1 MKKHDNTVPIAI
13 AITITILVI
22 FGIVIGT
29 TCKDKF
35 ANLKNIGLFSNV
47 KTDTASPYNFADSMF
62 NKWHAKVGQSVSIE
76 EAKER
81 WNKVIAGSLTGYS
94 NLLSKPIEQLSQE
107 EQKHRKLIEEKI
119 PKRVITK
126 FSEAMIQ

>member
-29 TCKDKF
+29 ACKDKF

-47 KTDTASPYNFADSMF
+47 KTEKVNANFADSMF
-62 NKWHAKVGQSVSIE
+62 NKWHAKLGQSVSIE

-81 WNKVIAGSLTGYS
+81 WNKVISGYS
-94 NLLSKPIEQLSQE
+94 DFLTKPIEQLSQE
-107 EQKHRKLIEEKI
+107 EQKHRKLIDERI
-119 PKRVITK
+119 PKRVMTK

>member
-81 WNKVIAGSLTGYS
+81 WNKIITGYS

-107 EQKHRKLIEEKI
+107 EQKHRKLIDERI